1 MNLTVNGNTKLFQD
15 IKTVTDLLITLN
27 LEPETVVV
35 EHNTT
40 IIQPGSFDSAHLAE
54 GDQVEIIRFVGGG

>member
-1 MNLTVNGNTKLFQD
+1 MNLTVNGNNTSFQD
-15 IKTVTDLLITLN
+15 IKTITDLLIFLK

-35 EHNTT
+35 EHNTL
-40 IIQPGSFDSAHLAE
+40 IIQPESYAVTTLHD